1 MREKTRRVQLS
12 LVFLILGLVCVLIPF
27 YLVVITSLKDM
38 QQVSRN
44 FFALPVH
51 PSLKNYITVLTEK
64 NYFRALFNTVVITVC
79 ALLGCIIFLPMCAY
93 PISRKM
99 GSSRLFKILY
109 IVMVAGIFI
118 PLPVKMMPL
127 VSLMSRAKLMNPLGM
142 VLLYLGSSTCDGVYL
157 FVGYLA
163 SIPKELEEAAYIDGA
178 RTPDVFFR
186 VIYPLLKP
194 MISTIV
200 IKNGLWFW
208 NDYLLPSLIL
218 TDRDFH
224 TLTLFLDRFKT
235 EYYIDYTLVFA
246 AILLTMLP
254 MLLLYIFMQKQFIG
268 GLTGGAVKG

>member
-64 NYFRALFNTVVITVC
+64 NYFRALFNTVVITGC
-79 ALLGCIIFLPMCAY
+79 ALLGCIVFLPMCAY

-142 VLLYLGSSTCDGVYL
+142 VLLYLGSATCDGVYL

-224 TLTLFLDRFKT
+224 TLTLFFDRLKT
-235 EYYIDYTLVFA
+235 EYYIDA
-246 AILLTMLP
+246 E
-254 MLLLYIFMQKQFIG
+254 
-268 GLTGGAVKG
+268 AVYRWTDWRRRKRIRRKK

>member
-64 NYFRALFNTVVITVC
+64 NYFRALFNTVVITGC
-79 ALLGCIIFLPMCAY
+79 ALLGCIVFLPMCAY

-99 GSSRLFKILY
+99 GNSRLFKILY

-142 VLLYLGSSTCDGVYL
+142 VLLYLGSATCDGVYL

-218 TDRDFH
+218 TDQDFH

>member
-51 PSLKNYITVLTEK
+51 PSLKNYSTVLTEK
-64 NYFRALFNTVVITVC
+64 NYFRALFNTVVITGC
-79 ALLGCIIFLPMCAY
+79 ALLGCIVFLPMCAY

-142 VLLYLGSSTCDGVYL
+142 VLLYLGSATCDGVYL

-163 SIPKELEEAAYIDGA
+163 SIPK
-178 RTPDVFFR
+178 
-186 VIYPLLKP
+186 
-194 MISTIV
+194 
-200 IKNGLWFW
+200 
-208 NDYLLPSLIL
+208 
-218 TDRDFH
+218 
-224 TLTLFLDRFKT
+224 
-235 EYYIDYTLVFA
+235 
-246 AILLTMLP
+246 
-254 MLLLYIFMQKQFIG
+254 
-268 GLTGGAVKG
+268 